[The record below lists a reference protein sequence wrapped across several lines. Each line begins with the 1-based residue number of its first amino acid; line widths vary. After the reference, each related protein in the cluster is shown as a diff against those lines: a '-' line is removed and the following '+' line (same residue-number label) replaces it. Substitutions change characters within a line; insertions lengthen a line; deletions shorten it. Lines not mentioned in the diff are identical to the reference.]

1 MLETIAQTFPDLEEK
16 RAALGFPD
24 ILLEPP
30 DVYRRLIER
39 QDADGA
45 DLVMGLFPTDQD
57 ERSDMVELDDDG
69 QVRSLVIKQPPRGLE
84 YSWAAGVWTPAFTSF
99 LRDFV
104 DRTDFDDESREVHTS
119 EAVFGP
125 RPGWNVDTVIFEE
138 GRMLDIGT
146 PDGLEQVLALPG

>member
-1 MLETIAQTFPDLEEK
+1 
-16 RAALGFPD
+16 
-24 ILLEPP
+24 LEPP

-69 QVRSLVIKQPPRGLE
+69 RVRSLVIKQPPRGLE

-119 EAVFGP
+119 EAMFGP
-125 RPGWNVDTVIFEE
+125 RPGMECRHRDLRRGSDARHRHA
-138 GRMLDIGT
+138 GRARTSAGAT
-146 PDGLEQVLALPG
+146 RLAA